1 MAQKLHF
8 AGVRVA
14 ETSAKSGG
22 KSEDR
27 FPIGAAMAAIA
38 GVSIALWFLIAI
50 ALLF

>member
-1 MAQKLHF
+1 MTQKLRF

-14 ETSAKSGG
+14 ETSAKSDG

-27 FPIGAAMAAIA
+27 FPVGVAMAATA